1 MSKKFS
7 NRIQAGQMLAQ
18 HLQAY
23 SNLED
28 VLVLALPRGGVPV
41 AFEVA
46 KFLNV
51 ALDVCIVRKLG
62 VPGHKELAM
71 GAIAQGLTGQFAGE
85 NITIF
90 NQDVIDSLGIDQEKI
105 TAVVNQELRELRRR
119 HQIYRGDKPN
129 HRALHLR
136 VRTVKNK
143 IVILIDDGIAT
154 GASMRAALT
163 VIHQQQ
169 PEKIVVA
176 VPVAPLTTCEELRLE
191 VDDVV
196 CLRCPEVM
204 SAIGFWYEDF
214 SQTTDNE
221 VRALLVN

>member
-7 NRIQAGQMLAQ
+7 NRIQSGQMLAQ

-23 SNLED
+23 ANIEN
-28 VLVLALPRGGVPV
+28 VLVLALPRGGVPI

-46 KFLNV
+46 KHLNA

-71 GAIAQGLTGQFAGE
+71 GAIAQALTCQFASE
-85 NITIF
+85 KTIVF
-90 NQDVIDSLGIDQEKI
+90 NQDIIDLLGIDQAKI

-119 HQIYRGDKPN
+119 DQVYRSNKPEIN
-129 HRALHLR
+129 
-136 VRTVKNK
+136 VKNK

-154 GASMRAALT
+154 GATMRAALT
-163 VIHQQQ
+163 IIQQQQ
-169 PEKIVVA
+169 PAKIVVA
-176 VPVAPLTTCEELRLE
+176 VPVAPLNICEELRLE

-196 CLRCPEVM
+196 CLQCPENM
-204 SAIGFWYEDF
+204 SAIGLWYEDF

-221 VRALLVN
+221 VRAFLGN

>member
-7 NRIQAGQMLAQ
+7 NRIQSGQMLAQ

-23 SNLED
+23 ANIEN
-28 VLVLALPRGGVPV
+28 VLVLALPRGGVPI

-46 KFLNV
+46 KHLNA

-71 GAIAQGLTGQFAGE
+71 GAIAQALTCQFSSE
-85 NITIF
+85 KTIVF
-90 NQDVIDSLGIDQEKI
+90 NQDIIDYLGIDQAKI

-119 HQIYRGDKPN
+119 DQVYRSNKPEIN
-129 HRALHLR
+129 
-136 VRTVKNK
+136 VKNK

-154 GASMRAALT
+154 GATMRAALT
-163 VIHQQQ
+163 IIQQQQ
-169 PEKIVVA
+169 PAKIVVA
-176 VPVAPLTTCEELRLE
+176 VPVAPLNICEELRLE
-191 VDDVV
+191 VDDVI
-196 CLRCPEVM
+196 CLQCPENM
-204 SAIGFWYEDF
+204 SAIGLWYEDF

-221 VRALLVN
+221 VRAFLGN

>member
-7 NRIQAGQMLAQ
+7 NRIQSGQMLAQ

-23 SNLED
+23 ANLEN
-28 VLVLALPRGGVPV
+28 VLVLALPRGGVPI

-46 KFLNV
+46 KHLNA

-71 GAIAQGLTGQFAGE
+71 GAIASE
-85 NITIF
+85 KTIVF
-90 NQDVIDSLGIDQEKI
+90 NQDIIDLLGIDQAKI

-119 HQIYRGDKPN
+119 DQVYRSNKPAIN
-129 HRALHLR
+129 
-136 VRTVKNK
+136 VKDK

-154 GASMRAALT
+154 GATMRAALT
-163 VIHQQQ
+163 IIQQQQ
-169 PEKIVVA
+169 PAKIVVA
-176 VPVAPLTTCEELRLE
+176 VPVAPLNICEELRLE
-191 VDDVV
+191 VDDVI
-196 CLRCPEVM
+196 CLQCPENM
-204 SAIGFWYEDF
+204 SAIGLWYEDF

-221 VRALLVN
+221 VRAFLGN

>member
-7 NRIQAGQMLAQ
+7 NRIQSGQMLAQ

-23 SNLED
+23 ANLEN
-28 VLVLALPRGGVPV
+28 VLVLALPRGGVPI

-46 KFLNV
+46 KHLNA

-71 GAIAQGLTGQFAGE
+71 GAIASEKTMV
-85 NITIF
+85 F
-90 NQDVIDSLGIDQEKI
+90 NQHIIDSLGIDQAKI

-119 HQIYRGDKPN
+119 DQVYRSNKPAIN
-129 HRALHLR
+129 
-136 VRTVKNK
+136 VKDK

-154 GASMRAALT
+154 GATMRAALT
-163 VIHQQQ
+163 IIQQQQ
-169 PEKIVVA
+169 PAKIVVA
-176 VPVAPLTTCEELRLE
+176 IPVAPLNICEELRLE

-196 CLRCPEVM
+196 CLQCPEIM
-204 SAIGFWYEDF
+204 SAIGLWYEDF

-221 VRALLVN
+221 VRAFLGN

>member
-119 HQIYRGDKPN
+119 HQIYRGDKPAIN
-129 HRALHLR
+129 
-136 VRTVKNK
+136 VKNK

-221 VRALLVN
+221 VRALLGN

>member
-7 NRIQAGQMLAQ
+7 NRIQSGQMLAQ

-23 SNLED
+23 ANIEN
-28 VLVLALPRGGVPV
+28 VLVLALPRGGVPI

-46 KFLNV
+46 KHLNA

-71 GAIAQGLTGQFAGE
+71 GAIAQALTCQFSSE
-85 NITIF
+85 KTIVF
-90 NQDVIDSLGIDQEKI
+90 NQDIIDYLGIDQAKI

-119 HQIYRGDKPN
+119 DQVYRSNKPAIN
-129 HRALHLR
+129 
-136 VRTVKNK
+136 VKDK

-154 GASMRAALT
+154 GATMRAALT
-163 VIHQQQ
+163 IIQQQQ
-169 PEKIVVA
+169 PAKIVVA
-176 VPVAPLTTCEELRLE
+176 VPVAPLNICEELRLE
-191 VDDVV
+191 VDDVI
-196 CLRCPEVM
+196 CLQCPENM
-204 SAIGFWYEDF
+204 SAIGLWYEDF

-221 VRALLVN
+221 VSAFLGN

>member
-7 NRIQAGQMLAQ
+7 NRIQSGQMLAQ

-23 SNLED
+23 ANLEN
-28 VLVLALPRGGVPV
+28 VLVLALPRGGVPI

-46 KFLNV
+46 KHLNA

-71 GAIAQGLTGQFAGE
+71 GAIAQALTCQFASE
-85 NITIF
+85 KTIVF
-90 NQDVIDSLGIDQEKI
+90 NQDIIDLLGIDQAKI

-119 HQIYRGDKPN
+119 DQVYRSNKPAIN
-129 HRALHLR
+129 
-136 VRTVKNK
+136 VKDK

-154 GASMRAALT
+154 GATMRAALT
-163 VIHQQQ
+163 IIQQQQ
-169 PEKIVVA
+169 PAKIVVA
-176 VPVAPLTTCEELRLE
+176 VPVAPLNICEELRLE
-191 VDDVV
+191 VDDVI
-196 CLRCPEVM
+196 CLQCPENM
-204 SAIGFWYEDF
+204 SAIGLWYEDF

-221 VRALLVN
+221 VRAFLGN

>member
-1 MSKKFS
+1 MIKKFA

-18 HLQAY
+18 QLQAY

-46 KFLNV
+46 KLLNA

-62 VPGHKELAM
+62 VPKHEELAM
-71 GAIAQGLTGQFAGE
+71 GAIASE
-85 NITIF
+85 NTIIF
-90 NQDVIDSLGIDQEKI
+90 NQEIIDSLGIDPEKI
-105 TAVVNQELRELRRR
+105 TAVVNQELRELSRRN
-119 HQIYRGDKPN
+119 QIYRGDKPAVN
-129 HRALHLR
+129 
-136 VRTVKNK
+136 VKNK
-143 IVILIDDGIAT
+143 IVLFIDDGIAT
-154 GASMRAALT
+154 GATMRAALT

-169 PEKIVVA
+169 PAKIVVA
-176 VPVAPLTTCEELRLE
+176 VPVAPLNTCEELRLE

-196 CLRCPEVM
+196 CLQCPEVM

-221 VRALLVN
+221 VRTLLGS

>member
-7 NRIQAGQMLAQ
+7 NRIQSGQMLAQ

-23 SNLED
+23 ANIEN
-28 VLVLALPRGGVPV
+28 VLVLALPRGGVPI

-46 KFLNV
+46 KHLNA

-71 GAIAQGLTGQFAGE
+71 GAIASE
-85 NITIF
+85 KTIVF
-90 NQDVIDSLGIDQEKI
+90 NQDIIDLLGIDQAKI

-119 HQIYRGDKPN
+119 DQVYRSNKPAIN
-129 HRALHLR
+129 
-136 VRTVKNK
+136 VKDK

-154 GASMRAALT
+154 GATMRAALT
-163 VIHQQQ
+163 IIQQQQ
-169 PEKIVVA
+169 PAKIVVA
-176 VPVAPLTTCEELRLE
+176 VPVAPLNICEELRLE

-196 CLRCPEVM
+196 CLQCPENM
-204 SAIGFWYEDF
+204 SAIGLWYEDF

-221 VRALLVN
+221 VRAFLGN

>member
-23 SNLED
+23 SNLDD
-28 VLVLALPRGGVPV
+28 VLVLALPRGGVTV

-46 KFLNV
+46 KLLNA

-105 TAVVNQELRELRRR
+105 TVVVNQELRELRRR
-119 HQIYRGDKPN
+119 HQIYRGDKPAIN
-129 HRALHLR
+129 
-136 VRTVKNK
+136 VKNK

-154 GASMRAALT
+154 GATMRAALT

-196 CLRCPEVM
+196 CLQCPEVM

-221 VRALLVN
+221 VRALLGN

>member
-23 SNLED
+23 SNVKD

-46 KFLNV
+46 KLLN
-51 ALDVCIVRKLG
+51 AAMDVCIVRKLG
-62 VPGHKELAM
+62 VPRHKELAM
-71 GAIAQGLTGQFAGE
+71 GAIASE
-85 NITIF
+85 NIIVF
-90 NQDVIDSLGIDQEKI
+90 NQDIIDSLGIDQAQI
-105 TAVVNQELRELRRR
+105 TAVVNQELQELRRR
-119 HQIYRGDKPN
+119 NQTYRGNKPAIN
-129 HRALHLR
+129 
-136 VRTVKNK
+136 VKDK

-154 GASMRAALT
+154 GATMRAALT

-169 PEKIVVA
+169 PAKIVVA
-176 VPVAPLTTCEELRLE
+176 VPVAPLNTCEELRLQ

-196 CLRCPEVM
+196 CLQSPEVM
-204 SAIGFWYEDF
+204 SAIGLWYDDF

-221 VRALLVN
+221 VRALLGN

>member
-7 NRIQAGQMLAQ
+7 NRIQSGQMLAQ

-23 SNLED
+23 ANIEN
-28 VLVLALPRGGVPV
+28 VLVLALPRGGVPI

-46 KFLNV
+46 KHLNA

-71 GAIAQGLTGQFAGE
+71 GAIAQALTCQFSSE
-85 NITIF
+85 KTIVF
-90 NQDVIDSLGIDQEKI
+90 NQDIIDYLGIDQAKI

-119 HQIYRGDKPN
+119 DQVYRSNKPAIN
-129 HRALHLR
+129 
-136 VRTVKNK
+136 VKDK

-154 GASMRAALT
+154 GATMRAALT
-163 VIHQQQ
+163 IIQQQQ
-169 PEKIVVA
+169 PAKIVVA
-176 VPVAPLTTCEELRLE
+176 VPVAPLNICEELRLE
-191 VDDVV
+191 VDDVI
-196 CLRCPEVM
+196 CLQCPENM
-204 SAIGFWYEDF
+204 SAIGLWYEDF

-221 VRALLVN
+221 VRAFLGN

>member
-7 NRIQAGQMLAQ
+7 NRIQSGQMLAQ

-23 SNLED
+23 ANIEN
-28 VLVLALPRGGVPV
+28 VLVLALPRGGVPI

-46 KFLNV
+46 KHLNA

-71 GAIAQGLTGQFAGE
+71 GAIASE
-85 NITIF
+85 KTIVF
-90 NQDVIDSLGIDQEKI
+90 NQDIIDLLGIDQAKI

-119 HQIYRGDKPN
+119 DQVYRSNKPAIN
-129 HRALHLR
+129 
-136 VRTVKNK
+136 VKDK

-154 GASMRAALT
+154 GATMRAALT
-163 VIHQQQ
+163 IIQQQQ
-169 PEKIVVA
+169 PAKIVVA
-176 VPVAPLTTCEELRLE
+176 VPVAPLNICEELRLE
-191 VDDVV
+191 VDDVI
-196 CLRCPEVM
+196 CLQCPENM
-204 SAIGFWYEDF
+204 SAIGLWYEDF

-221 VRALLVN
+221 VRAFLGN

>member
-51 ALDVCIVRKLG
+51 ALDACIVRKLG

-119 HQIYRGDKPN
+119 HQIYRGDKPAIN
-129 HRALHLR
+129 
-136 VRTVKNK
+136 VKNK